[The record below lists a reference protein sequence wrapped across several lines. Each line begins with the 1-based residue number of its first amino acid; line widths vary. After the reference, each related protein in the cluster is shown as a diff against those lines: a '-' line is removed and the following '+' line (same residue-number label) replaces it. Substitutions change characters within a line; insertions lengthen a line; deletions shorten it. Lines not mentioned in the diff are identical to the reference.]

1 MTYPIFFNQLNE
13 FFSFFLFQR
22 SSELKTE
29 SRFFVF
35 RLPVE
40 NGPGPYHFQGEISRN
55 TESIPGPGPGTA
67 AAAHLLLLVDYQTA
81 GRPPGP
87 GRATRGP
94 ESAPPEGKVILIG
107 HQATRN
113 GSSSAPPPPGGTK
126 MHRHLYHYLH
136 RSSTKKIQFPLLWA
150 SQNGSF
156 LQNGTIGK
164 YSLFPG
170 ISAPGARPENIYK
183 SRPEGG

>member
-67 AAAHLLLLVDYQTA
+67 AAAHLLLQVDYQTA
-81 GRPPGP
+81 GRPNQSEGP
-87 GRATRGP
+87 SDRRKRQQQRTSSSRWIIR
-94 ESAPPEGKVILIG
+94 PPEVVQKCTT
-107 HQATRN
+107 TRTT
-113 GSSSAPPPPGGTK
+113 GIHFPSVKARQTITFIQ
-126 MHRHLYHYLH
+126 LH
-136 RSSTKKIQFPLLWA
+136 TL
-150 SQNGSF
+150 
-156 LQNGTIGK
+156 
-164 YSLFPG
+164 
-170 ISAPGARPENIYK
+170 
-183 SRPEGG
+183 